1 MSQPVVSQ
9 LPDYP
14 KWVLFYG
21 RKKHLP
27 PHTIATLAARHFGG
41 PVNTWRNRIEFIINN
56 SMKSKLSK
64 HHDDQDTRFL
74 EFIGREAGYKAPK
87 KDHAKKTLPGKLVV
101 VSDPHE
107 PYSRRS
113 IWEEIQTHHKDAEHI
128 HINGD
133 IADFYSKSRFK
144 KTEHENFQNELRAVF
159 DRLEWLSTN
168 WKRVTI
174 IRGNHDNRTEKAMAG
189 LLDSD
194 MLFLTEQD
202 VLSYMCAWFDN
213 IEVVGERI
221 NVEGKT
227 VSISFVWQF
236 NDIIFTHI
244 ERSQKQSSALLDTIG
259 QQLHK
264 WSRLFNLKP
273 YRIIIQAHNHR
284 ASFDT
289 NGVEYL
295 YLCPMLANVATTGLK
310 YALSPS
316 LNGAPPVSGYMVLF
330 HENGVTDVN
339 KTLMRII
346 E

>member
-1 MSQPVVSQ
+1 MATPNVSQ

-14 KWVLFYG
+14 KWVMFYG
-21 RKKHLP
+21 RKKHLSI
-27 PHTIATLAARHFGG
+27 HTISMLASKEMGG
-41 PVNTWRNRIEFIINN
+41 NVQTWKNRFQFIEQNALQ
-56 SMKSKLSK
+56 SKLSK
-64 HHDDQDTRFL
+64 HHQDRDARFL
-74 EFIGREAGYKAPK
+74 EFIGRTVEYKQPK
-87 KDHAKKTLPGKLVV
+87 KDHAKNTIPGKLVV
-101 VSDPHE
+101 ISDPHE
-107 PYSRRS
+107 PYSRKS
-113 IWEEIQTHHKDAEHI
+113 IWDEVLREHKDADHI

-144 KTEHENFQNELRAVF
+144 KTDHERFDAELAAVF
-159 DRLEWLSTN
+159 DRLEWLSTH

-174 IRGNHDNRTEKAMAG
+174 IRGNHDNRTEKAIAG

-202 VLSYMCAWFDN
+202 LLSYMCAWFDN

-221 NVEGKT
+221 SVEGKN
-227 VSISFVWQF
+227 VDISFVWQF

-264 WSRLFNLKP
+264 WSRLLKLKP

-289 NGVEYL
+289 NGSEYL
-295 YLCPMLANVATTGLK
+295 YLCPMVANVATNGLK

-316 LNGAPPVSGYMVLF
+316 LNGAPPISGYMVLY
-330 HENGVTDVN
+330 HENGQTDIN
-339 KTLMRII
+339 KTRLRII